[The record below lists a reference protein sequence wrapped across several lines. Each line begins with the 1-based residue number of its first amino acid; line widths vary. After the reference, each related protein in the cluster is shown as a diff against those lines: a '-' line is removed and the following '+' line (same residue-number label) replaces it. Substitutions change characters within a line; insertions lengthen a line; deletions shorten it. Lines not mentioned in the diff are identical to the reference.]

1 MRLKQPRDDLL
12 FLKGFYYAKN
22 SSSLLP
28 FPSPP
33 LLRPLAEEVER
44 HMTMK
49 KPELM
54 KKKEGKF
61 ILVNDMKIELDD
73 SDF

>member
-1 MRLKQPRDDLL
+1 
-12 FLKGFYYAKN
+12 
-22 SSSLLP
+22 
-28 FPSPP
+28 
-33 LLRPLAEEVER
+33 
-44 HMTMK
+44 MTMK

-73 SDF
+73 SDSESEDTALSS